1 MKPITRDVSI
11 TLLVK
16 VVLLVLLWWVCVKG
30 MHPILSS
37 SQEWLLGK
45 NEQPAVTQ
53 TKNQR

>member
-1 MKPITRDVSI
+1 MKPITRDVTI